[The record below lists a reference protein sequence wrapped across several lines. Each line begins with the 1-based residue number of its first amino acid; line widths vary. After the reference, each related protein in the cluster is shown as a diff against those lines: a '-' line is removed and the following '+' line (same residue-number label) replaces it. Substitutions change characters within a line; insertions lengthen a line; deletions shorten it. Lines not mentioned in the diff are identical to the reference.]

1 MAVLRLGITE
11 VSPAASAALVANH
24 ADSATFFRRHQQ
36 GDWGNVEERRR
47 NFNDL
52 AAQQDEIVLSAY
64 TLEDGTEII
73 VTTAADRSSTYLLLA
88 AEYQR
93 AVSTQEGYAIW
104 SATYDSEKNSLIA
117 VEEAHVNALLGTL
130 AITTAL
136 DVGAGTGRYALQL
149 AKRGVAVSA
158 IDFSPE
164 MMQVA
169 RQAAQEE
176 GLTIDF
182 RHGSISDDLP
192 FASHR
197 FDFVICALMLC
208 HVSDLAHAFQEF
220 YRVLQPGGYLLI
232 SAFHPDA
239 IAFGWN
245 TSFRERR
252 AAYVLPNMP
261 HTRADYVDTLGRTG
275 FTLLKVIDALVGEI
289 PDDYPSKAMLRDY
302 LEKNFCLIILAQK
315 QV

>member
-1 MAVLRLGITE
+1 MTVLHLGTTE
-11 VSPAASAALVANH
+11 ISPEASAALTANH
-24 ADSATFFRRHQQ
+24 ADPATYFRRHQK
-36 GDWGNVEERRR
+36 GDWGNVEQRRR
-47 NFNDL
+47 NYNDL
-52 AAQQDEIVLSAY
+52 AAQQGQIVLSAY

-73 VTTAADRSSTYLLLA
+73 VTTAANRSSTYLLLA
-88 AEYQR
+88 TEYRR

-117 VEEAHVNALLGTL
+117 VEEARLNALLASL
-130 AITTAL
+130 PVTTVL
-136 DVGAGTGRYALQL
+136 DVGAGTGRYALKL
-149 AKRGVAVSA
+149 ARRGTAVSA

-164 MMQVA
+164 MMRIA

-182 RHGSISDDLP
+182 QHGSINDDLP

-245 TSFRERR
+245 TSFLEQR
-252 AAYVLPNMP
+252 ATYVLPNMP
-261 HTRADYVDTLGRTG
+261 HTRADYVDTLEQTG
-275 FTLLKVIDALVGEI
+275 FTLLKVTDARVSEI
-289 PDDYPSKAMLRDY
+289 PDDYPSKAMLQNY

-315 QV
+315 

>member
-1 MAVLRLGITE
+1 MTNLRLGTTE
-11 VSPAASAALVANH
+11 ISSAASAALAANQ
-24 ADSATFFRRHQQ
+24 ADPAAFFLRHQQ
-36 GDWGNVEERRR
+36 GDWGDVEERRR
-47 NFNDL
+47 NYNDL
-52 AAQQDEIVLSAY
+52 AAQHDEIVLSAY

-88 AEYQR
+88 TDYQR
-93 AVSTQEGYAIW
+93 QVSTQEGYAIW

-117 VEEAHVNALLGTL
+117 VEEAYVNAIL
-130 AITTAL
+130 ASLPITTAL
-136 DVGAGTGRYALQL
+136 DVGAGTGRYALKL
-149 AKRGVAVSA
+149 ARRGVAVSA

-164 MMQVA
+164 MLQVA
-169 RQAAQEE
+169 RLAAREE
-176 GLTIDF
+176 GLPIDF
-182 RHGSISDDLP
+182 QSGSISDDLP

-197 FDFVICALMLC
+197 FDFLICALVLC

-239 IAFGWN
+239 IAFGWH

-261 HTRADYVDTLGRTG
+261 HTRADYVDTLEQTD
-275 FTLLKVIDALVGEI
+275 FTLLKVIDALVDEI
-289 PDDYPSKAMLRDY
+289 PDDYPSKAILRDH

-315 QV
+315 